1 MPQVSLIPST
11 MGEPH
16 SHCTLVRLPLI
27 NLEIMPEV
35 RRRHEILT
43 NFKRCFGSSQALL
56 VGGLSVEE
64 RRIHEDDESGT
75 GKHQCKQLTMA
86 NSWQF
91 CHTNCT
97 AQEYMGEHE
106 ELLS

>member
-43 NFKRCFGSSQALL
+43 NFKRCFGSS
-56 VGGLSVEE
+56 
-64 RRIHEDDESGT
+64 
-75 GKHQCKQLTMA
+75 
-86 NSWQF
+86 
-91 CHTNCT
+91 
-97 AQEYMGEHE
+97 
-106 ELLS
+106 